1 MTTYETVLLDM
12 QDNVATLTLNRP
24 ERRNA
29 LNEALN
35 VDLLAALQAVA
46 RDEAVRAVVL
56 TGAGE
61 SFCSG
66 ADLTVFQSLPSPQQV
81 YDGIWEQYQPVIMA
95 ITTMPKPVIALVNG
109 IAAGAGASLALACDL
124 RVMAHDAALLL
135 AFSNIGLVPD
145 AGATWFLAR
154 LVGYSRAFEI
164 AAQGERITA
173 EQCLALGLTNK
184 VVPAPNLAEIGAA
197 WARNLAERPTLAL
210 GMTKQALQHALLHDL
225 PGTIDFEARLQG
237 KAVASAD
244 FQEGLAAFAEK
255 RRAVFNG
262 GSPPLVAGGVLRKV
276 MDVISGGTLIR
287 RRSTCVPIPEFVY
300 CTISP
305 IW

>member
-1 MTTYETVLLDM
+1 MTSSEFVLVAV
-12 QDNVATLTLNRP
+12 QDQVATVTLNRP
-24 ERRNA
+24 QRRNA

-35 VDLLAALQAVA
+35 RDLLAALQ
-46 RDEAVRAVVL
+46 EAGAADGVRAVVL
-56 TGAGE
+56 RGAGE

-66 ADLTVFQSLPSPQQV
+66 ADLSVFQPLPSPEHV
-81 YDGIWEQYQPVIMA
+81 YEGIWAQYLPVITA
-95 ITTMPKPVIALVNG
+95 ITMMPKPVIALVNG
-109 IAAGAGASLALACDL
+109 TAAGAGASLALACDL
-124 RVMAHDAALLL
+124 RVMADDAALLL

-164 AAQGERITA
+164 AAAGERITA
-173 EQCLALGLTNK
+173 ARCLALGLANK
-184 VVPAPNLAEIGAA
+184 VVPASSLAEIGFA
-197 WARNLAERPTLAL
+197 WARHLAERPTYAL
-210 GMTKQALQHALLHDL
+210 GMTKQALHHALLHDL

-262 GSPPLVAGGVLRKV
+262 R
-276 MDVISGGTLIR
+276 
-287 RRSTCVPIPEFVY
+287 
-300 CTISP
+300 
-305 IW
+305 